1 MSRINSQ
8 AQWGG
13 ETVGRMERV
22 AQTYMHCHADS
33 WGEAAAEH
41 REPSPELR
49 DDLGAV

>member
-1 MSRINSQ
+1 
-8 AQWGG
+8 
-13 ETVGRMERV
+13 MERV

-49 DDLGAV
+49 DDLGGGVSGREVIYV